1 MSRHLFSTAVL
12 AIVSLVACDS
22 SDKDDTGEDSISVDV
37 EQGILPQSG
46 EWPIVTTGWSADDC
60 NAEEGL
66 YPPTSILFAEVD
78 ATSFMTTYYDEYG
91 QVGNTTVCSFDTGDT
106 YNCEGFTN
114 GFTYPDMDATIS
126 LTGGGPLTLASE
138 TEASGSGN
146 FTLDCTGSDCDTAAM
161 WTNSG
166 SFPCITTLNWTAQAV
181 N

>member
-1 MSRHLFSTAVL
+1 MNYRILSSAVL

-22 SDKDDTGEDSISVDV
+22 SNKDDTGEDSISVEV

-46 EWPIVTTGWSADDC
+46 EWPIVTTGWSTDDC

-66 YPPTSILFAEVD
+66 SLPTSILFAAVD
-78 ATSFMTTYYDEYG
+78 STSFMTTYFDDYG
-91 QVGNTTVCSFDTGDT
+91 QVGNTTVCSYDTDDT

-114 GFTYPDMDATIS
+114 GFSYTGMDATIS
-126 LTGGGPLTLASE
+126 VTGGGPLSLASE

-146 FTLDCTGSDCDTAAM
+146 FTMECSGTDCGEVAT